1 MIDLSRLAAPFPPD
15 RISWRVGSTTQD
27 KKRGMALAY
36 IDARDVM
43 DRLDAVCG
51 PEGWQCRY
59 PHANGKTC
67 CEIGIRCDVEWVW
80 KANGAGDT
88 DVEKEKGAFSDAF
101 KRAAVLW
108 GIGRYLYDLDSPW
121 VELEAAGKSFKI
133 ADRELPR
140 LRSLLARGQPAGSE
154 PPHAAWVRKSI
165 EQVNACASRDEI
177 EAWQKKNQAALDRLA
192 DKAPEER
199 DRLAA
204 LLRGRWQALG
214 DSTILA
220 GG

>member
-15 RISWRVGSTTQD
+15 RISWRVGSTTAD

-43 DRLDAVCG
+43 DRLDTVCG

-108 GIGRYLYDLDSPW
+108 GIGRYLYDIDSPW

-133 ADRELPR
+133 ADRELVR
-140 LRSLLARGQPAGSE
+140 LHTLLAKGQPVSNGHAKPISE
-154 PPHAAWVRKSI
+154 QWAEDAVKDIAAAPTLESLSEWWKVNGNHIAALPDATRSKVTLAKDLRKS
-165 EQVNACASRDEI
+165 V
-177 EAWQKKNQAALDRLA
+177 
-192 DKAPEER
+192 
-199 DRLAA
+199 
-204 LLRGRWQALG
+204 LLGA
-214 DSTILA
+214 TK
-220 GG
+220 